1 MAKHDERPGKPKPP
15 LVTPHVT
22 PRLTPR
28 TQQMEAERR
37 QREAAALRENLARRK
52 AQQRARR
59 DREPAAGK
67 GSDQTGD

>member
-1 MAKHDERPGKPKPP
+1 MADHDDQPGKTRQKP
-15 LVTPHVT
+15 VVT
-22 PRLTPR
+22 PRA
-28 TQQMEAERR
+28 QEMEAERR

-59 DREPAAGK
+59 DQPPAAGE